1 MVPQA
6 NNLRR
11 AVFLDRDGVLNA
23 DKGYVFKVSDLM
35 VLDGVPAALKK
46 LKAAGFLLIVVT
58 NQSGVARGL
67 YTTSDVERFH
77 VALTDAIEAKAGP
90 HIDDYFYC
98 PHHESGSTAEFAIKC
113 DCRKPE
119 PGMLL
124 AAAKKHGID
133 LSRSFIVGDKA
144 DDIEAGLRAGVT
156 GIQVQS
162 SYGSPHPRA
171 VQVVKSLAEA
181 VPHICKAQEV

>member
-6 NNLRR
+6 NKLRR

-23 DKGYVFKVSDLM
+23 DRGYVFRVSDLTL
-35 VLDGVPAALKK
+35 LDGVPAALRQ

-77 VALTDAIEAKAGP
+77 LALTAAIEAAGGP
-90 HIDDYFYC
+90 LIDDYFYC
-98 PHHESGSTAEFAIKC
+98 PHLESGSAVEFAIKC

-119 PGMLL
+119 PGMLM

-144 DDIEAGLRAGVT
+144 DDIEAGLRAGVA
-156 GIQVQS
+156 GIQVKS
-162 SYGSPHPRA
+162 SYGAPHPRA
-171 VQVVKSLAEA
+171 VDVAQSLLEA
-181 VPHICKAQEV
+181 VPRLVAT